1 MSSMQELENKILEA
15 KGNPIT
21 ISYELARS
29 ILIRWKDCETSLERI
44 GETVNQQISS
54 LWPDIVEDN

>member
-1 MSSMQELENKILEA
+1 MNDMQKLENKILEA

-21 ISYELARS
+21 IPYELARS

-54 LWPDIVEDN
+54 LWSDIVEND